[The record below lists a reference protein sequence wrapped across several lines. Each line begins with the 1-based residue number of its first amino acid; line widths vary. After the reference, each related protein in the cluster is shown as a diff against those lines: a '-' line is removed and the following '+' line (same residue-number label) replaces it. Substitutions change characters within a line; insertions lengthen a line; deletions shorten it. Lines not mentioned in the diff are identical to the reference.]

1 MRQSEKAIFRIVL
14 AGLIAAGLCGCASLD
29 TGTQAPP
36 EEPQPAPVPPPTAAV
51 EPAPAEPPAPRV
63 AVLIS
68 DDSPSYAG
76 VARELPQALGTRGY
90 RMIKLYGNAQWAD
103 GVIAEARAFGARQVI
118 AVGLLAANVAKQQT
132 SMPAVFCQVFN
143 YESHDLLGAEMQ
155 GVSML
160 PPFHLQLAEWK
171 TLSPDLKRV
180 GMIIGPG
187 HTDLISEAES
197 AAARHGIEL
206 LIATATSDKGTLYLF
221 KRMTAEIDGFWLIA
235 NQVVALLDQ
244 HSAGTPTDD
253 IRPAPLTRV
262 TVQVNADALRKLN
275 LTTTAKTPKHE
286 PDR

>member
-1 MRQSEKAIFRIVL
+1 V
-14 AGLIAAGLCGCASLD
+14 
-29 TGTQAPP
+29 
-36 EEPQPAPVPPPTAAV
+36 VP
-51 EPAPAEPPAPRV
+51 EPPAPRV

-221 KRMTAEIDGFWLIA
+221 KRMTAEIDGFWLLPDNRILSPAVIRDIMSYGTQHATQIVVFNDSLLPLGALMSISSDDRDIA

-275 LTTTAKTPKHE
+275 LTTAAKTPKHE